1 MTRYTDGRPVA
12 TLYKMATMQE
22 KSFCV
27 LEYAKCSLVTSVQRA
42 ILHWSPI
49 VRDFLNR
56 ELPHIWIVRA
66 GLDDVPLLPWPPRS
80 PDLTPWD
87 FFLWGYVKVK
97 VYVPP
102 MLTTLQ
108 ALQKRIIA
116 TVTDIDGN
124 MLLNV
129 WTELDYR
136 WDV

>member
-1 MTRYTDGRPVA
+1 
-12 TLYKMATMQE
+12 MAAMQE

-27 LEYAKCSLVTSVQRA
+27 LEYAKCSSVTIVQRA
-42 ILHWSPI
+42 FLHWSPI

-56 ELPHIWIVRA
+56 ELPHLCIGRA
-66 GLDDVPLLPWPPRS
+66 GLEGVPLLPCPPRS
-80 PDLTPWD
+80 PDLTPCD
-87 FFLWGYVKVK
+87 FFLWGYVNDKI
-97 VYVPP
+97 YVPP
-102 MLTTLQ
+102 MPTTLQ
-108 ALQKRIIA
+108 ALQKRITA